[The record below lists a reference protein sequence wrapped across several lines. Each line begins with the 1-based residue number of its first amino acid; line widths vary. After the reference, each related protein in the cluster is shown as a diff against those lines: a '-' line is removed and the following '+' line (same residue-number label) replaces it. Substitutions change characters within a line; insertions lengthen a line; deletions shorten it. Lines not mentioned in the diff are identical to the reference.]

1 MNSKIII
8 NTLVSGIISGSL
20 YAMMTV
26 GLTMIYGVVKLFNFG
41 HGLVAVLGGY
51 LAWLLLVQ
59 MGLPVVISIILAS
72 VAMFFFGWAL
82 FRTTLAPLIKRPD
95 WENLSIFF
103 LIGIGMIMENGMLQ
117 IFGPRIKNLP
127 RFIDGRIKLGLLRVN
142 THDLLLIVVVLVI
155 FILIGLYLKKTWT
168 GRCMQAVAQQ
178 MDGARV
184 VGINVNRT
192 FALAF
197 ALGTAVTAF
206 SGILLATKYSLTPT
220 AGWSWMF
227 RGFVV
232 VALGGLGSVSGSI
245 VAAYILGVA
254 EAFITLY
261 LNTTWVY
268 PAWFIIFV
276 IILVTRPQGIMGGR
290 AD

>member
-59 MGLPVVISIILAS
+59 MGIPLVIAVILAS

-82 FRTTLAPLIKRPD
+82 FRTTLMPLLKRPD

-127 RFIDGRIKLGLLRVN
+127 RFIDGRIKLGLLRIN

-232 VALGGLGSVSGSI
+232 VALGGLGSVSGSL

-261 LNTTWVY
+261 FNTTWVY
-268 PAWFIIFV
+268 PALFAIFV

-290 AD
+290 TD